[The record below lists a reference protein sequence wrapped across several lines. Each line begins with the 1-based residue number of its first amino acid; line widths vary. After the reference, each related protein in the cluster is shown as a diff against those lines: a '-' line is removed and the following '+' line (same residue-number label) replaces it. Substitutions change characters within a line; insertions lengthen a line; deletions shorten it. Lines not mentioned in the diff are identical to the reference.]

1 MPEKPSSPPHPSSQP
16 HRKWPSQRVARVLVS
31 GQIPDASPA
40 VTCCLFH
47 LLKTAVTTHQRPS
60 RLGLWGSLRGGGQA
74 QRGSLDPHSSQLPT
88 CTSLPTESLLF
99 HLHMVSRVP
108 EQKDCRGGS
117 IYLAMRK
124 LPSMLGWGFP
134 MGQLL
139 RGTYLCSHM
148 APHLCLSVSKHNKLN
163 GSPSYPSLNGISTL
177 LCCWFPIWSGWT
189 LVGIPPGKNLHNN
202 AFTPS
207 PSHFSIQVVLLR
219 EAHNG
224 RERCSEIQ
232 ILIVHEKLAST
243 CPPSSSPALQLTA
256 T

>member
-1 MPEKPSSPPHPSSQP
+1 MLSFPPPENSCDYSPE
-16 HRKWPSQRVARVLVS
+16 
-31 GQIPDASPA
+31 
-40 VTCCLFH
+40 T
-47 LLKTAVTTHQRPS
+47 LKIGPVGVPQ
-60 RLGLWGSLRGGGQA
+60 GGGQA

-189 LVGIPPGKNLHNN
+189 LVGIPPGKIY
-202 AFTPS
+202 TTMPS
-207 PSHFSIQVVLLR
+207 PHHLLISRFKWCSSGKLTMGERGARKYRFS
-219 EAHNG
+219 
-224 RERCSEIQ
+224 
-232 ILIVHEKLAST
+232 
-243 CPPSSSPALQLTA
+243 
-256 T
+256 